1 MRKILLTYVAGTVL
15 VAALSLAQ
23 QAAPLIGTVTSVD
36 AASQSLTVKQ
46 DKTGKKYTAEL
57 AGTKTILS
65 VPPGTKPADLKKAA
79 KRISA
84 ADIQPG
90 DRVEVFYTP
99 PVASGNTIA
108 ARAAIVMSAH
118 ALEAAHSAEASAWRH
133 STAGVVA
140 ATDPSAHTV
149 TVDIRSPGG
158 KKSVTVTT
166 SAATQLTRY
175 SVGNTETP
183 APAQLSDMQPGDIVR
198 VIGQRSADGSAIAA
212 QRIYIAPQQLPAVVV
227 SVSAANHTLTV
238 KDLRNKHKMVV
249 AVNSRTQIRKLQ
261 PRVAQMLARRLKPEL
276 HGQGRQAGEPG
287 QGGHGGAQG
296 ATDLSHIIESAP
308 QISLGDL
315 KHGDA
320 VVISGVTARGNP
332 SELAA
337 NMIVAGVEPIF
348 QSAPPRRGQALGRW
362 SLGMSPPPAQ

>member
-249 AVNSRTQIRKLQ
+249 AVN
-261 PRVAQMLARRLKPEL
+261 
-276 HGQGRQAGEPG
+276 
-287 QGGHGGAQG
+287 
-296 ATDLSHIIESAP
+296 
-308 QISLGDL
+308 
-315 KHGDA
+315 
-320 VVISGVTARGNP
+320 
-332 SELAA
+332 
-337 NMIVAGVEPIF
+337 
-348 QSAPPRRGQALGRW
+348 
-362 SLGMSPPPAQ
+362 